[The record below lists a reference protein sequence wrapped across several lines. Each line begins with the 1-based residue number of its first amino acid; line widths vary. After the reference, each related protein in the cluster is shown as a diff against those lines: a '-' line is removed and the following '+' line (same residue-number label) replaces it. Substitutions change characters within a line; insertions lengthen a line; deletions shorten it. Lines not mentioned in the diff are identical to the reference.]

1 MILKSAGIIDD
12 SLVRS
17 QNVLNFG
24 YILYLVLREKNIEPS
39 KIQTLVRRWVVMS
52 ILTQRYT
59 SSPESAFDY
68 DIRRLNDNQ
77 DIEKYIREE
86 EERQLSESFWT
97 NYLVDRLNTPVTSSP
112 FWKTFLAAQIWEI
125 EDFYQIV

>member
-12 SLVRS
+12 SLVKS

-24 YILYLVLREKNIEPS
+24 YILYLVLKEKNIEPS
-39 KIQTLVRRWVVMS
+39 KIQTLVRRWFVMS

-59 SSPESAFDY
+59 SSPEFAFDY

-77 DIEKYIREE
+77 DIE
-86 EERQLSESFWT
+86 
-97 NYLVDRLNTPVTSSP
+97 
-112 FWKTFLAAQIWEI
+112 
-125 EDFYQIV
+125 